1 VARLIGTRP
10 AFLFSLLGEQVTMDC
25 AMLFPGQASQY
36 VGMGKDYYD
45 RFADVRD
52 LYKSAN
58 RALGFD
64 IAQLSFEGDLDELT
78 KTHNAQ
84 PTILLHS
91 IAVLGVLMSRGFRP
105 KVVAGHSLG
114 EFSALVA
121 AGVFRPMD
129 ALLIVRKRGE
139 LMYEAGL
146 VQPGTMAAIIGL
158 EAEAVE
164 EVVDESSASGIIVV
178 ANYNSPNQ
186 FTVSGEVEAV
196 ERAIEVA
203 KEAGARRALKL
214 QVSGAFHSPLME
226 KTASLM
232 TSYMSKFDRG
242 PLRVPWI
249 ANVTGAAVASDAQIL
264 DLLSRQLSSP
274 VQWITSM
281 QTLAGIHD
289 TTIVEVGP
297 GKVLTG
303 LMKRIVPGASAKPL
317 SDVDALESVAAGTE

>member
-1 VARLIGTRP
+1 
-10 AFLFSLLGEQVTMDC
+10 MNC

-45 RFADVRD
+45 TFAEVRD

-58 RALGFD
+58 RVLGFD

-78 KTHNAQ
+78 KTLNAQ
-84 PTILLHS
+84 PAILLHS
-91 IAVLGVLMSRGFRP
+91 MAVLDVLTSRGFRP

-129 ALLIVRKRGE
+129 ALLIVRRRGE

-146 VQPGTMAAIIGL
+146 EQPGTMAAIIGL
-158 EAEAVE
+158 EAGAVEAVA
-164 EVVDESSASGIIVV
+164 DEASASGIVVV

-186 FTVSGEVEAV
+186 FAVSGEVAAV

-203 KEAGARRALKL
+203 KEAGAKRALKL
-214 QVSGAFHSPLME
+214 QVSGAFHSPLMQKTE
-226 KTASLM
+226 KLLTR
-232 TSYMSKFDRG
+232 YMDKFDRG
-242 PLRVPWI
+242 PMRVPWI
-249 ANVTGAAVASDAQIL
+249 ANVTGEAVQSGAQII

-274 VQWITSM
+274 VQWIRSM
-281 QTLAGIHD
+281 QTLVGIHD
-289 TTIVEVGP
+289 KPIVEVGP

-303 LMKRIVPGASAKPL
+303 LMKRIVPGASAEPL
-317 SDVDALESVAAGTE
+317 SDVESLESAAARIE